1 VISACGK
8 SLSHKYIGKEGST
21 EESPATK
28 CSLSPDGAFGGV
40 ALMTGRRHQLISD
53 IIDGEEVLQSGRCL
67 VNESLEL
74 WFETFDCEL
83 LMNAVICFDPLR
95 GGP

>member
-28 CSLSPDGAFGGV
+28 CSLKV
-40 ALMTGRRHQLISD
+40 LMALMTVRWHQLISD
-53 IIDGEEVLQSGRCL
+53 IVDGEEVLQSGRGL
-67 VNESLEL
+67 VVKSLEL

-83 LMNAVICFDPLR
+83 LVNAVICFDPLR
-95 GGP
+95 GRP